1 MATHSSILAWRIP
14 GMGEPGALLSVGS
27 HRVGHDWSNL
37 AAAATAAAGAQYDWC
52 LWQLKQ
58 ERVWKRSLRCNCEGT
73 HISGSVW
80 TFSHQ
85 WLRACNGLA
94 SGFYLF
100 CRVFLNLFILFLVVL
115 GLHCCP
121 QTFSSASHIEV
132 KEEPGS
138 SGSKQG
144 LLFIV
149 VYRLLLVVASLAVC
163 RLWGTQASVVM
174 VHGLSCFTAVG
185 SSWSRNWT
193 CGPCI
198 GRQILNHWTTRKSQP
213 PVFSL
218 KFLMYGFYEFILWD
232 SYCMIFIRFG
242 SWNRN
247 TL

>member
-14 GMGEPGALLSVGS
+14 GMGEPGGLPSVGS

-85 WLRACNGLA
+85 WLRACDGLA

-121 QTFSSASHIEV
+121 QTFSSASHKEV

-144 LLFIV
+144 YSLLWCTGFSLWW
-149 VYRLLLVVASLAVC
+149 LLLLCAGSGAH
-163 RLWGTQASVVM
+163 RLQ
-174 VHGLSCFTAVG
+174 
-185 SSWSRNWT
+185 
-193 CGPCI
+193 
-198 GRQILNHWTTRKSQP
+198 
-213 PVFSL
+213 
-218 KFLMYGFYEFILWD
+218 
-232 SYCMIFIRFG
+232 
-242 SWNRN
+242 
-247 TL
+247 